1 MTTNSDVL
9 RKGYEAFARQDIPAV
24 LALFDPDIVWYAP
37 DTVRNGGT
45 YKGPD
50 EVLSFFM
57 TLPENF
63 QELKVNARQFV
74 EQGDTVVVLGNH
86 VGKAANGDFDI
97 PFVHVWTLRDG
108 KATSFTEHFDTVRM
122 NQAIG

>member
-1 MTTNSDVL
+1 MSRNSDVL
-9 RKGYEAFARQDIPAV
+9 RSGYAAFARQDIPAV
-24 LALFDPDIVWYAP
+24 LALFDQDIVWQSP

-50 EVLSFFM
+50 EVLGFFM
-57 TLPENF
+57 KLPEDF
-63 QELKVNARQFV
+63 QELEVDAQQFV
-74 EQGDTVVVLGNH
+74 EQGDTVVVLGRH
-86 VGKAANGDFDI
+86 VGTAANGDFDI

-108 KATSFTEHFDTVRM
+108 KATSFTEYFDTVRM